1 MSLNIAAANRDPEV
15 FADPGTF
22 DPERSGPPAL
32 TFGAEPRICPG
43 RNHAL
48 ALAAGVLDRAPAETV
63 EAMVKHVLTLADT
76 WTAWDGRPVP
86 VDDRVYTPHKA
97 IRRVADHLVDHLA
110 EMEAR
115 LVGEQPQADHWHASE
130 TTTRADLAP
139 FTQADLDE
147 AHSRLSRLARI
158 WSNRL
163 GSLTPGQL
171 DHSPAPDGPSASSP
185 STWRAR
191 STTPTRSAPSHPP
204 KAGTRDRLLRTA
216 PRRPATAA
224 PQRLGPRLCGG
235 PGRSGLRGDRHDES
249 GDSRGGRTAR
259 RYGRD
264 PGGDPRA
271 GQAAR
276 RGPFL
281 LSVDAEGGF
290 GDDPAEVAGFAREL
304 AAAGA
309 VGINLEDGRG
319 DGTLTPVRLHA
330 AKVAA
335 VKAAVPDLFVNA
347 RTDTHWLDTGRAETS
362 RRLHAYQAAGADG
375 VFVPGLCDPTEIA
388 ALVRTLDVPL
398 NILYSPAGPT
408 VTQLGELG
416 VRRVSLGSLLF
427 RTALGA
433 AVAAATDIRAGRPL
447 RGGTAPTYTEVQRL
461 SR

>member
-1 MSLNIAAANRDPEV
+1 MTGFSALHHADRPLLLPNAWDHASAAALADQG
-15 FADPGTF
+15 FAAIGTT
-22 DPERSGPPAL
+22 SLGTA
-32 TFGAEPRICPG
+32 A
-43 RNHAL
+43 
-48 ALAAGVLDRAPAETV
+48 AAGLPDGTAATREET
-63 EAMVKHVLTLADT
+63 
-76 WTAWDGRPVP
+76 
-86 VDDRVYTPHKA
+86 
-97 IRRVADHLVDHLA
+97 LV
-110 EMEAR
+110 
-115 LVGEQPQADHWHASE
+115 
-130 TTTRADLAP
+130 
-139 FTQADLDE
+139 
-147 AHSRLSRLARI
+147 LAR
-158 WSNRL
+158 RL
-163 GSLTPGQL
+163 GG
-171 DHSPAPDGPSASSP
+171 
-185 STWRAR
+185 
-191 STTPTRSAPSHPP
+191 
-204 KAGTRDRLLRTA
+204 
-216 PRRPATAA
+216 
-224 PQRLGPRLCGG
+224 
-235 PGRSGLRGDRHDES
+235 
-249 GDSRGGRTAR
+249 
-259 RYGRD
+259 
-264 PGGDPRA
+264 
-271 GQAAR
+271 
-276 RGPFL
+276 GPFL